1 MSKYKSIGN
10 YSSGWY
16 EAPIRAPV
24 MMYQANPVHNQ
35 RAPMEVVPSYGTV
48 GYDEPVASTYKGYYS
63 LCSGYSDREGI
74 GCGVTDPSDPCF
86 DGGEQRPSDSCLDLM
101 GGILA
106 GLNTYK
112 IPQLVIIEDPSG
124 DAKLRVTIRTLDNV
138 VNELNSLLYREQEC
152 VNAIIT
158 GQSQT
163 MVANAIAR
171 IVQVNQLVPHQMDNA
186 QPPRPIVTFDQP
198 LFRLQYQPDLME
210 VVAIPLP
217 VNVPGPSPAELRA
230 RAARIQKEN
239 EKKTKKGG
247 GGFFGLFKRK

>member
-24 MMYQANPVHNQ
+24 MMYQANPVLNQ

-74 GCGVTDPSDPCF
+74 GCGMTDPSDPCF

-106 GLNTYK
+106 GVNKYQ
-112 IPQLVIIEDPSG
+112 IPQLVIIEHPSG
-124 DAKLRVTIRTLDNV
+124 DPKLRVTIRTLDNV
-138 VNELNSLLYREQEC
+138 VNELNSILYKEQEC
-152 VNAIIT
+152 VNAVIT
-158 GQSQT
+158 GQAQA
-163 MVANAIAR
+163 MVDNAIAR
-171 IVQVNQLVPHQMDNA
+171 IIQVNQLVPHQMDNSK
-186 QPPRPIVTFDQP
+186 PPRPIVTFEEP
-198 LFRLQYQPDLME
+198 LFRLQYQPDLQE
-210 VVAIPLP
+210 VVAVPLP

-230 RAARIQKEN
+230 RAARVEN
-239 EKKTKKGG
+239 EKEMEKAKKRGG
-247 GGFFGLFKRK
+247 LFGLFRRK